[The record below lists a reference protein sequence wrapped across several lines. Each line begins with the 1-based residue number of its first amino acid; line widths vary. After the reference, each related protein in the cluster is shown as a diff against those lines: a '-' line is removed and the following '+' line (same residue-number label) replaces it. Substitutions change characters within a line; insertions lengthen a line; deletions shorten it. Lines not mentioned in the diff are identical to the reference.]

1 MVDYPENYKKPTLVE
16 YLANEV
22 LESCTEPE
30 DWDMC
35 DLGEKL
41 ALELDIN
48 AKDFKMNDAEYDK
61 LIVAMDDLI
70 KGTLRDQIEEAIAKK
85 VKEDEANYREYREVI
100 EEKH

>member
-22 LESCTEPE
+22 LESCTSPE

-35 DLGEKL
+35 DLGEKIAVEIDL
-41 ALELDIN
+41 N
-48 AKDFKMNDAEYDK
+48 AKDFKMSDEEYQKLIRAMDK
-61 LIVAMDDLI
+61 LIIDYLKEDLE
-70 KGTLRDQIEEAIAKK
+70 DEIAKK
-85 VKEDEANYREYREVI
+85 VKEGEENYREYREVI

>member
-48 AKDFKMNDAEYDK
+48 VKDFKMNDVEYDK
-61 LIVAMDDLI
+61 LVTAMDDLI

-85 VKEDEANYREYREVI
+85 VKEGEENYREYREVI

>member
-1 MVDYPENYKKPTLVE
+1 MVDYPVSYKKPTLIE

-30 DWDMC
+30 DWDRC

-48 AKDFKMNDAEYDK
+48 AKDFKMNDVEYDK
-61 LIVAMDDLI
+61 LATAMDDLI
-70 KGTLRDQIEEAIAKK
+70 KGTLKNQIEEAIAKK
-85 VKEDEANYREYREVI
+85 VKEGEANYREYREVI

>member
-48 AKDFKMNDAEYDK
+48 AKDFEMNDVEYDK
-61 LIVAMDDLI
+61 LIVAMDELI
-70 KGTLRDQIEEAIAKK
+70 KGTLRDQIEEAIVKK

>member
-1 MVDYPENYKKPTLVE
+1 MVDYPESYKKPTLVE

-22 LESCTEPE
+22 LESCTVPE
-30 DWDMC
+30 EWYMC
-35 DLGEKL
+35 DLGEKI

-48 AKDFKMNDAEYDK
+48 AKDFKMNDMEYQN
-61 LIVAMDDLI
+61 LISAMDDFI
-70 KGTLRDQIEEAIAKK
+70 INYLREELEREITKK

>member
-1 MVDYPENYKKPTLVE
+1 MVDYPVNYKKPTLVE

-30 DWDMC
+30 DWDTC

-48 AKDFKMNDAEYDK
+48 AKDFKMNDVEYDK

-85 VKEDEANYREYREVI
+85 VKEGEASYREYREVI

>member
-22 LESCTEPE
+22 LESCTQPE

-48 AKDFKMNDAEYDK
+48 AKDFKMNDVEYDK
-61 LIVAMDDLI
+61 LVTAMDDLI

-85 VKEDEANYREYREVI
+85 VKEGEENYREYREVI

>member
-1 MVDYPENYKKPTLVE
+1 MVDYPENYKKPTLIE

-30 DWDMC
+30 DWDRC

-48 AKDFKMNDAEYDK
+48 AKDFKMNDVEYDK
-61 LIVAMDDLI
+61 LVTAMDDLI

-85 VKEDEANYREYREVI
+85 VKEGEKNYREYREVI

>member
-22 LESCTEPE
+22 LESCAEPE

-35 DLGEKL
+35 DLGEKI

-48 AKDFKMNDAEYDK
+48 AKDFKMNDVEYDK
-61 LIVAMDDLI
+61 LIVAMNDLI

-100 EEKH
+100 EEKY

>member
-30 DWDMC
+30 DWDRC

-48 AKDFKMNDAEYDK
+48 AKDFKMNDVEYDK
-61 LIVAMDDLI
+61 LVTAMDDLI
-70 KGTLRDQIEEAIAKK
+70 KGTLRDQIDEAIAKK
-85 VKEDEANYREYREVI
+85 VKEGEENYREYRKVI

>member
-1 MVDYPENYKKPTLVE
+1 MVDYPENYKKPTLIE

-30 DWDMC
+30 DWDRC

-61 LIVAMDDLI
+61 LVTAMDDLI

-85 VKEDEANYREYREVI
+85 VKEGEENYREYRKVI

>member
-61 LIVAMDDLI
+61 LVTAMDDLI
-70 KGTLRDQIEEAIAKK
+70 KGTLRDQIEEAIVKK
-85 VKEDEANYREYREVI
+85 VKEGEANYREYREVI

>member
-1 MVDYPENYKKPTLVE
+1 MVDYPENYKKPTLIE

-30 DWDMC
+30 DWDRC

-48 AKDFKMNDAEYDK
+48 AKDFKMNDVEYDK
-61 LIVAMDDLI
+61 LVTAMDDLI

-85 VKEDEANYREYREVI
+85 VKEGEENYREYREVI

>member
-1 MVDYPENYKKPTLVE
+1 MLDYPVTYKKPTLVE

-48 AKDFKMNDAEYDK
+48 AKDFKMNDVEYDK

>member
-30 DWDMC
+30 DWDRC

-48 AKDFKMNDAEYDK
+48 VKDFKMSDEEYQKLIRAMDK
-61 LIVAMDDLI
+61 LIIDYLKEDLE
-70 KGTLRDQIEEAIAKK
+70 DEIAKK
-85 VKEDEANYREYREVI
+85 VKEGEENYREYRKAI

>member
-30 DWDMC
+30 DWDRC

-48 AKDFKMNDAEYDK
+48 AKDFKMNDVEYDK
-61 LIVAMDDLI
+61 LVTAMDDLI

-85 VKEDEANYREYREVI
+85 VKEGEENYREYRKVI

>member
-22 LESCTEPE
+22 IESCTEPE
-30 DWDMC
+30 DWDTC

-48 AKDFKMNDAEYDK
+48 AKDFKMNDMEYQN
-61 LIVAMDDLI
+61 LISAMDGFI
-70 KGTLRDQIEEAIAKK
+70 SNYLREELEREIAKK
-85 VKEDEANYREYREVI
+85 VKEGETNCREYLEVI